1 MSEYRRAYFSGGCYF
16 FTVVTYDRNPILCT
30 PSAIARLRSAFRH
43 TMKRHPFMLDGLVIL
58 PDHIHCIWT
67 LPENDAN
74 FSIRWN
80 MIKRYF
86 SIGIPGPANLRR
98 EKNIW
103 QRRFW
108 EHCIRDENDF
118 EKCLDYIY
126 FNPVKH
132 GYVKHPLDWP
142 CSTLKRDVRN
152 GMYDAHWGDGYKQ
165 NEENGMRE

>member
-43 TMKRHPFMLDGLVIL
+43 TMKRHPVMLDGLVIL

-108 EHCIRDENDF
+108 EHTIRDEKDWENHIN
-118 EKCLDYIY
+118 YIHY
-126 FNPVKH
+126 NPIKH
-132 GYVKHPLDWP
+132 KLVTNLQDWAFSSFHYYVKNKLLAPDW
-142 CSTLKRDVRN
+142 SSGED
-152 GMYDAHWGDGYKQ
+152 DAEGDKFG
-165 NEENGMRE
+165 E